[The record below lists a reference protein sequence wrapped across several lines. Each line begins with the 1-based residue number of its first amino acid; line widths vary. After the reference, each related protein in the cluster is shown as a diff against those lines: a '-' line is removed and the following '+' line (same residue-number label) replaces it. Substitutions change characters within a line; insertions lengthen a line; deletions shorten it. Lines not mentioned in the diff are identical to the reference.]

1 MCLRLTEI
9 MCYASS
15 MTSAQDAHDELQEFQ
30 QMSRDYET
38 ELETELKQCEARNKE
53 LHSHNERLRSELENI
68 KVGHC
73 TVWGCNISLQVTSLR
88 RAKSFGNQDVATLH
102 IPIFA
107 FRKNLR
113 LCTLMPFGKCRG

>member
-1 MCLRLTEI
+1 MCNVT
-9 MCYASS
+9 ASV
-15 MTSAQDAHDELQEFQ
+15 MASAQDAHDELQEFQ

-73 TVWGCNISLQVTSLR
+73 IERGLYHFCDMFKWSSKC
-88 RAKSFGNQDVATLH
+88 KLH
-102 IPIFA
+102 F
-107 FRKNLR
+107 
-113 LCTLMPFGKCRG
+113 M